1 MQKNTDQ
8 KNSEYG
14 LFSRSDCDWI
24 TVIFMLKY
32 HFRKIADIFL
42 SFGWVTV
49 KSWPLY
55 SKWWKLLRQRGIKT
69 SDLIAEPILA
79 DLIQN

>member
-1 MQKNTDQ
+1 
-8 KNSEYG
+8 
-14 LFSRSDCDWI
+14 
-24 TVIFMLKY
+24 MLKY